1 MQGDRTKTIVTGV
14 SILLITTGLFF
25 VGRAILRRL
34 QEKKQDELSQTAG
47 DEGSGDTQLTPSEEQ
62 EAKKYNPAND
72 VKYIYDKIGGWNF
85 LAPYKEINGKIASL
99 TDAKLKKLAQAYKS
113 KHKITLYRQL
123 DEEWDDFDYGN
134 LYESSMNRLVSLG
147 LT

>member
-1 MQGDRTKTIVTGV
+1 MAKDSTNTIIKGV

-34 QEKKQDELSQTAG
+34 QEKKQDELSSSAG
-47 DEGSGDTQLTPSEEQ
+47 DEGSGDTQLTPSEEA
-62 EAKKYNPAND
+62 EAQKYNPAND
-72 VKYIYDKIGGWNF
+72 VQYIYDKIGGWN
-85 LAPYKEINGKIASL
+85 LIAPYKEINSKIASL
-99 TDAKLKKLAQAYKS
+99 TDAKLKKLAQAYKA
-113 KHKITLYRQL
+113 KYKITLYKQL

>member
-1 MQGDRTKTIVTGV
+1 MQEKTQKTIIVGFSV
-14 SILLITTGLFF
+14 LLITAGLFF
-25 VGRAILRRL
+25 VSRAVLRRI
-34 QEKKQDELSQTAG
+34 QDKKEDELAGTAG
-47 DEGSGDTQLTPSEEQ
+47 DEGSGDTQLSPSEEA
-62 EAKKYNPAND
+62 EAKNYNPTND

-85 LAPYKEINGKIASL
+85 IAPYKEINSKIASL
-99 TDAKLKKLAQAYKS
+99 TDAKLKKLASAYKA
-113 KHKITLYRQL
+113 KHKITLYRLL

>member
-1 MQGDRTKTIVTGV
+1 MKNDRTKLIVTSV

-25 VGRAILRRL
+25 VGRAVLRRV
-34 QEKKQDELSQTAG
+34 QENKQDDLSDEAG
-47 DEGSGDTQLTPSEEQ
+47 DTGSGDTQLTPSEEQ

-72 VKYIYDKIGGWNF
+72 VKYIYDKIGGWNL
-85 LAPYKEINGKIASL
+85 LAPYKEINSKIASL
-99 TDAKLKKLAQAYKS
+99 TDAKLKKLAQAYKA
-113 KHKITLYRQL
+113 KHKITLYKQL
-123 DEEWDDFDYGN
+123 DEEWDDLDYGN

>member
-1 MQGDRTKTIVTGV
+1 MKSNNTKTIITGV

-25 VGRAILRRL
+25 IARAILSRIK
-34 QEKKQDELSQTAG
+34 ENNTDDLSQLTE

-62 EAKKYNPAND
+62 QAKNYNPTND
-72 VKYIYDKIGGWNF
+72 VKYIYDKIGGYNF
-85 LAPYKEINGKIASL
+85 TQPYKEVNSKIASL

-123 DEEWDDFDYGN
+123 DDEWDDFYFGN
-134 LYESSMNRLVSLG
+134 LYLPSMNRLTSLG

>member
-1 MQGDRTKTIVTGV
+1 MKNDRTKTIITSV

-25 VGRAILRRL
+25 VGRAVLRRI
-34 QEKKQDELSQTAG
+34 QENKQDDLSQSAG
-47 DEGSGDTQLTPSEEQ
+47 DEGSGDTQLSPSEEQ
-62 EAKKYNPAND
+62 QARNYNPASD
-72 VKYIYDKIGGWNF
+72 VKYIYDKIGGWNLF
-85 LAPYKEINGKIASL
+85 APYKEINAKIASL
-99 TDAKLKKLAQAYKS
+99 TDAKLKKLAQAYKV